1 VVLPTAIPGV
11 LTATLFSF
19 TLSWNEFIYAVTFVS
34 STAQKTLGP
43 GVVTELIRGDVF
55 YWGELMAG
63 AVLGSVPIAAAYALL
78 LDYYIS
84 GLTAG
89 AIK

>member
-1 VVLPTAIPGV
+1 
-11 LTATLFSF
+11 
-19 TLSWNEFIYAVTFVS
+19 
-34 STAQKTLGP
+34 
-43 GVVTELIRGDVF
+43 
-55 YWGELMAG
+55 MAG